1 MEALTGRWGEQTGS
15 VFRDM
20 ENPAS
25 VPSSL
30 EYLIQMITVNL
41 MILTDGIKVAF
52 ILIQA
57 LLIKLRISSQRRNS

>member
-1 MEALTGRWGEQTGS
+1 MGEQTGS

-41 MILTDGIKVAF
+41 TILMDGIKAVF
-52 ILIQA
+52 ILIQV
-57 LLIKLRISSQRRNS
+57 LLIKLRISLRKVELITE

>member
-1 MEALTGRWGEQTGS
+1 MGEQTGS

-30 EYLIQMITVNL
+30 GVPYPDDYSEFNDFNGWDEAV
-41 MILTDGIKVAF
+41 F
-52 ILIQA
+52 ILIQV
-57 LLIKLRISSQRRNS
+57 LLIKLRISLRKVELITE

>member
-1 MEALTGRWGEQTGS
+1 MGEQTGS

-30 EYLIQMITVNL
+30 GVPYPDDYSEFN
-41 MILTDGIKVAF
+41 DFNGWIKAVF
-52 ILIQA
+52 ILIQV
-57 LLIKLRISSQRRNS
+57 LLIKLRI